1 MLRAIISARFR
12 NRPGSE
18 KVLANEYEI
27 FDTSDTTRTLCEPSF
42 WGLIPGMKITMA
54 FIIGRYD
61 SGPLEECPKPGCR
74 SRNFNKADAGGR
86 TCSSCEVWF
95 DLSKEKLPR
104 PFRLG
109 PTEKVFQRLR
119 SERKWF
125 KNVKICASGIPKL
138 PPTADQQG
146 MWVKMVGAQTPTQ
159 TMITEIEDEIRQEN
173 LRKSMSSFDM
183 AHVCLRSRE
192 AAAAQAI
199 RMICEE
205 ITLSVEELKDLC
217 FNDFKPGLLGVD
229 SLLVFGI
236 MHRLQELGI
245 NLPDLKYGNGHIR
258 ILLFEAFIKDFVNE
272 YWYCLEGFRPE
283 RIE

>member
-1 MLRAIISARFR
+1 MLRAIISFRFR
-12 NRPGSE
+12 NTPGSE

-61 SGPLEECPKPGCR
+61 IDPLEECPRPGCR
-74 SRNFNKADAGGR
+74 SRKFNKVHAGGH

-95 DLSKEKLPR
+95 DVSKEKLPR

-119 SERKWF
+119 AERKWF

-146 MWVKMVGAQTPTQ
+146 MWVKMREAQASTPL
-159 TMITEIEDEIRQEN
+159 MISKIEEETRQEN
-173 LRKSMSSFDM
+173 LRKSMSLFDM
-183 AHVCLRSRE
+183 ANVSLRSRE
-192 AAAAQAI
+192 AAAAKAI
-199 RMICEE
+199 RTICED
-205 ITLSVEELKDLC
+205 IDLSVEELKDLC
-217 FNDFKPGLLGVD
+217 FNDFEPGILGVD
-229 SLLVFGI
+229 SLLLLTLI
-236 MHRLQELGI
+236 DHLKDLGI
-245 NLPDLKYGNGHIR
+245 DPPELNYGTGYIEPS
-258 ILLFEAFIKDFVNE
+258 LFEAFIKDFVNE
-272 YWYCLEGFRPE
+272 YWYCLEDFRPE
-283 RIE
+283 RVE